1 MSLTDQ
7 SKISEVN
14 VLRTAGASFK
24 VGTPTSVTVLE
35 VDSANDVWK
44 AKGAVVPSDGDA
56 GFAKGCIFIQTDGGV
71 ATTFYINE
79 GTAASCDFN
88 AMETS
93 ASTITG
99 VTAGNG
105 LTGGGTEGTVSLA
118 VNVDDSTLE
127 INTDIVRVKDAGIT
141 AAKLAAAVAGAG
153 LTGGAGSALA
163 VGAGTGITVAADAVG
178 LAAAYTPSH
187 VVKFAGISTTA
198 NDLTGTIAITVT
210 GALETDIA
218 SAVVRSATAD
228 VYVKKATLTA
238 DTLTV
243 TLSGAGGVDT
253 IIDYSVLRAVA

>member
-187 VVKFAGISTTA
+187 VVKFAGTNTA
-198 NDLTGTIAITVT
+198 NDSTGTIAITVT